1 MINNLFSRAIEKA
14 GSQEKLGI
22 LFGIPQQ
29 HVSHYKNYKGK
40 GRKPNDILIGEVA
53 EYIGLDPLEIIL
65 LCKIETDKENEEV
78 WQKWFIGD
86 GALGG
91 NRTHDPRLRRPIL
104 YPTEL
109 RAQKC
114 LKIKTA

>member
-1 MINNLFSRAIEKA
+1 MLKDVILWYTKGSEVCGNAREGDNTMI
-14 GSQEKLGI
+14 
-22 LFGIPQQ
+22 
-29 HVSHYKNYKGK
+29 
-40 GRKPNDILIGEVA
+40 
-53 EYIGLDPLEIIL
+53 
-65 LCKIETDKENEEV
+65 
-78 WQKWFIGD
+78 